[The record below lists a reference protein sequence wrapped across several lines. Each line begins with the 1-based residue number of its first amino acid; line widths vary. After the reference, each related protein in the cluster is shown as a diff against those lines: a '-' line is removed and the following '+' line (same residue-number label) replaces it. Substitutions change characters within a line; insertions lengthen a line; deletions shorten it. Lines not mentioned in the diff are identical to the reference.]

1 MENIAYYLIKDTKI
15 EYLGIDVGLDVL
27 QEAVGGYIESIN
39 PSGAYEVAYCNEEGM
54 LQGLETNVLA
64 SGLLKKVIVGPV
76 VLGMRGNKEWM
87 LSQ

>member
-15 EYLGIDVGLDVL
+15 EYLGIDVGLDAL

-54 LQGLETNVLA
+54 LQGLETNVFGIRFA
-64 SGLLKKVIVGPV
+64 KESYCRSCGI
-76 VLGMRGNKEWM
+76 GNEGE
-87 LSQ
+87 